1 MVRVDT
7 LLETPITTHWQTLL
21 TQGHQRA
28 QRTGRPVVVSVTE
41 STGPHDAIQL
51 FERCQSLTTERLFWA
66 QPGAGFTLLGLGVA
80 YALETND
87 AGRFQQA
94 ALAWRTLMAEAMVES
109 PSQAPGLGPLLMGG
123 FAFDAQRPTSALW
136 QYYPHGR
143 LVLPRVVFT
152 QRSGEAWVT
161 HNLVLR
167 PESDLEAEA
176 TEAISLTQAA
186 LTLDPRPARPNGPNG
201 RSAGNGHSSTI
212 TTHELQSAAKWQA
225 DVANATR
232 AIREGYLEKVVLA
245 RAVQLKSTAPFNAAR
260 ALEHLS
266 AHYTGCYIFA
276 IARGD
281 DCFLGA
287 TPEQL
292 VRLRTGE
299 VQTMGLAG
307 SIKRGKTA
315 TEDARLGQTLLNS
328 AKDREEHVVVVQA
341 VVEALEPMCARL
353 DYDHTPSLL
362 KLGNIQHLYTP
373 IHGRVANGYTIL
385 DFVERLHPTPAVGGR
400 PREVALQL
408 IREDEGIDRGWY
420 AGAVGWLDARSE
432 GEFAV
437 ALRSALLQ
445 RHTATLFAGCGI
457 MADSDPAQEY
467 TESALKLK
475 PMLAALSAH

>member
-1 MVRVDT
+1 MVSVET
-7 LLETPITTHWQTLL
+7 FLETPITIQWQHLL
-21 TQGHQRA
+21 AQGYERA

-41 STGPHDAIQL
+41 ATRPHDPIQL
-51 FERCQSLTTERLFWA
+51 FERGQTLTTERMFWA
-66 QPGAGFTLLGLGVA
+66 QPGAGFALVGLGVA
-80 YALETND
+80 HALESAE

-94 ALAWRTLMAEAMVES
+94 ASEWRALMAEAIIDVPRE
-109 PSQAPGLGPLLMGG
+109 APGVGPVVLGG

-143 LVLPRVVFT
+143 LVLPRVLFS
-152 QRSGEAWVT
+152 QRPGEAWVT
-161 HNLVLR
+161 YNVVIR
-167 PESDLEAEA
+167 TDSDLEAEA
-176 TEAISLTQAA
+176 ADIESLSQGALAFEAPAA
-186 LTLDPRPARPNGPNG
+186 RPNG
-201 RSAGNGHSSTI
+201 RSAGNGHPAAI
-212 TTHELQSAAKWQA
+212 VTHELQPAAKWQA

-232 AIREGYLEKVVLA
+232 AIRNGQLEKVVLA
-245 RAVQLKSTAPFNAAR
+245 RAVQLKSTTPFNAAR
-260 ALEHLS
+260 ALRYLS
-266 AHYTGCYIFA
+266 SHYTGCYIFA

-292 VRLRTGE
+292 VHLRAGE

-307 SIKRGKTA
+307 SIKRGRSTA
-315 TEDARLGQTLLNS
+315 DDARLGQTLLNS

-341 VVEALEPMCARL
+341 VVEALEPMCAGL
-353 DYDHTPSLL
+353 VYEAAPTLL
-362 KLGNIQHLYTP
+362 KLGNIQHLCTP
-373 IHGRVANGYTIL
+373 ITGRVANGYTLL

-400 PREVALQL
+400 PREVALQI
-408 IREDEGIDRGWY
+408 IRACEGIDRGWY
-420 AGAVGWLDARSE
+420 AGAVGWLDARGE

-445 RHTATLFAGCGI
+445 SHTATLFAGCGI

>member
-1 MVRVDT
+1 MVSVETFLD
-7 LLETPITTHWQTLL
+7 TPITLHWQEHL
-21 TQGHQRA
+21 TRGYARA
-28 QRTGRPVVVSVTE
+28 QHTGQPVVVSLTE
-41 STGPHDAIQL
+41 ATHSRDAIQL
-51 FERCQSLTTERLFWA
+51 FEHSHSLTTERLFWA
-66 QPGAGFTLLGLGVA
+66 QPGAGFALVGLGVA
-80 YALETND
+80 YAIETTE

-94 ALAWRTLMAEAMVES
+94 AREWRALLAEAFIET
-109 PSQAPGLGPLLMGG
+109 PPAAPHLGPVILGG

-136 QYYPHGR
+136 HYYPHGR
-143 LVLPRVVFT
+143 LVLPRVLFT
-152 QRSGEAWVT
+152 QTAGEAWVT
-161 HNLVLR
+161 YNVVLR
-167 PESDLEAEA
+167 PDSDVDAEA
-176 TEAISLTQAA
+176 AEIESLAHAA
-186 LTLDPRPARPNGPNG
+186 LEVTPVPTRLNG
-201 RSAGNGHSSTI
+201 RASGNGHTAVI

-232 AIREGYLEKVVLA
+232 AIRAGQLEKVVLA
-245 RAVQLKSTAPFNAAR
+245 RAVQLKSSSPFNAAR
-260 ALEHLS
+260 ALRHLS
-266 AHYTGCYIFA
+266 SHYTGCYIFA
-276 IARGD
+276 VARGD

-292 VRLRTGE
+292 VRLRAGE

-307 SIKRGKTA
+307 SIKRGKSTA
-315 TEDARLGQTLLNS
+315 EDERLGQTLLHS
-328 AKDREEHVVVVQA
+328 AKDREEHAVVVQA
-341 VVEALEPMCARL
+341 VVEALEPMCAQL
-353 DYDHTPSLL
+353 DYDDPPTLL

-373 IHGRVANGYTIL
+373 ITGRVANGYNLL

-420 AGAVGWLDARSE
+420 AGAVGWLDARGE

-445 RHTATLFAGCGI
+445 SHTATLFAGCGI

-467 TESALKLK
+467 TESSLKLK

>member
-1 MVRVDT
+1 MVSVETFLD
-7 LLETPITTHWQTLL
+7 TPITIQWQHLL
-21 TQGHQRA
+21 AQGYKRT
-28 QRTGRPVVVSVTE
+28 QRTGRPIVVSVTE
-41 STGPHDAIQL
+41 ATHPHDAVEL
-51 FERCQSLTTERLFWA
+51 FERGQTLTTERLFWA
-66 QPGAGFTLLGLGVA
+66 QPGAGFALVGLGVA
-80 YALETND
+80 HALESVD
-87 AGRFQQA
+87 SGRFQQA
-94 ALAWRTLMAEAMVES
+94 ALEWRALMAEAIIDVPRET
-109 PSQAPGLGPLLMGG
+109 QGLGPVVLGG

-143 LVLPRVVFT
+143 LVLPRVLFS
-152 QRSGEAWVT
+152 QRPGQAWVT
-161 HNLVLR
+161 YNVVVR
-167 PESDLEAEA
+167 ADSDIEAEA
-176 TEAISLTQAA
+176 AEIESLRHGA
-186 LTLDPRPARPNGPNG
+186 LTFDRSPARSHG
-201 RSAGNGHSSTI
+201 RHSGNGHTAAI
-212 TTHELQSAAKWQA
+212 ATHELQPAAKWQA

-232 AIREGYLEKVVLA
+232 AIREGQLEKVVLA
-245 RAVQLKSTAPFNAAR
+245 RAVQLKSSTPFNAAR
-260 ALEHLS
+260 ALRHLS
-266 AHYTGCYIFA
+266 SHYTGCYIFA

-292 VRLRTGE
+292 VRLRAGE

-307 SIKRGKTA
+307 SIKRGKSPA
-315 TEDARLGQTLLNS
+315 EDERLGQTLLNS
-328 AKDREEHVVVVQA
+328 AKDREEHAVVVQA
-341 VVEALEPMCARL
+341 VVEALEPMCAHL
-353 DYDHTPSLL
+353 DYDDAPTLL

-373 IHGRVANGYTIL
+373 ITGRVANGYTLL

-408 IREDEGIDRGWY
+408 IRACEGIDRGWY
-420 AGAVGWLDARSE
+420 AGAVGWLDARGE

-445 RHTATLFAGCGI
+445 SHTATLFAGCGI